1 MKKKNYSVIFFLF
14 TISAQ
19 SQSVIG
25 KWKTIDDET
34 QKPASYVEIYE
45 EDGKFYGKV
54 LEILKEDTKPDAV
67 CEECTD
73 DRKDQPIVGMQIIR
87 GLKKKENQWTG
98 GTILDPNNGK
108 VYKCYLE
115 LEERDKLK
123 LRGYVGFSL
132 IGRTQYWYRESHSA
146 D

>member
-1 MKKKNYSVIFFLF
+1 M
-14 TISAQ
+14 SAQ
-19 SQSVIG
+19 TQSVLG

-45 EDGKFYGKV
+45 EKGKFYGKV
-54 LEILKEDTKPDAV
+54 LEILKDGTEPNAI

-73 DRKDQPIVGMQIIR
+73 DRKNQPIVGMQIIR
-87 GLKKKENQWTG
+87 GLKKDRDQWNA

-115 LEERDKLK
+115 LEEPNKLK

-132 IGRTQYWYRESHSA
+132 IGRTQYWYRSS

>member
-1 MKKKNYSVIFFLF
+1 MERYFCTYCFLLF
-14 TISAQ
+14 AMSAQ
-19 SQSVIG
+19 TQSVLG

-45 EDGKFYGKV
+45 EKGKFYGKV
-54 LEILKEDTKPDAV
+54 LEILKDGTEPNAI

-73 DRKDQPIVGMQIIR
+73 DRKNQPIVGMQIIR
-87 GLKKKENQWTG
+87 GLKKDRDQWNA

-115 LEERDKLK
+115 LEEPNKLK
-123 LRGYVGFSL
+123 LRGYIGFSL
-132 IGRTQYWYRESHSA
+132 IGRTQYWYRSS